1 MYIYIQYIYFL
12 DISLGVPIAWCPF
25 LFECF
30 WGWRVFFNL
39 LNVLFSSVFR
49 AKTRLCHV
57 AMRWLSP
64 DSVDHQEA
72 HEGAKMLEN
81 NIQYGT

>member
-1 MYIYIQYIYFL
+1 MSLFIQVFL
-12 DISLGVPIAWCPF
+12 GLA
-25 LFECF
+25 CF
-30 WGWRVFFNL
+30 FFNL